1 MMRAMMMAT
10 ILCTVAGNAG
20 ATGIEGAVQAAAERV
35 MPEGLA
41 IVGVTVSKTLPW
53 PKGAVASLEWH
64 TAPKAGRMSVMLAVY
79 HHEKIIGNGWAQL
92 EIAPLRDVVVAKR
105 DLRAGDLVMLGDVA
119 REKRPTKDRG
129 AWEVDPDV
137 LAGAVTMRDIR
148 VGEILTK
155 TTVAGPPPI
164 ARGSGVDVVAKRGS
178 VTVSTRGTLERAA
191 RPGEST
197 AARTASGLLVRGRL
211 VDARTLLVD
220 GTDR

>member
-1 MMRAMMMAT
+1 MAAT
-10 ILCTVAGNAG
+10 ILCTVAGSAG
-20 ATGIEGAVQAAAERV
+20 AKGIEGAVQAAAERV

-41 IVGVTVSKTLPW
+41 IVGVTVPKTLPW
-53 PKGAVASLEWH
+53 PKGAVASLEWR
-64 TAPKAGRMSVMLAVY
+64 TAPKAGRMSVMLAIY
-79 HHEKIIGNGWAQL
+79 QHEKIVGNGWAQL
-92 EIAPLRDVVVAKR
+92 DIAPVRDVVVAR
-105 DLRAGDLVMLGDVA
+105 RALRSGDPVMPGDVV
-119 REKRPTKDRG
+119 REKRPTKDPG

-155 TTVAGPPPI
+155 TAVAGPPPI
-164 ARGSGVDVVAKRGS
+164 ARGTGVDVIAKRGG

-211 VDARTLLVD
+211 VDSHTLLVD
-220 GTDR
+220 GADR